1 MPHTLKIRYSHCWKP
16 VAAWLNGEEFNFH
29 QQRIKKGQFAY
40 VATNLVGTQVV
51 HSGTNMVAVF
61 DPDSN
66 VPTMYLSSR
75 HKQGFPSLFEECAY
89 VGPN

>member
-1 MPHTLKIRYSHCWKP
+1 
-16 VAAWLNGEEFNFH
+16 
-29 QQRIKKGQFAY
+29 
-40 VATNLVGTQVV
+40 
-51 HSGTNMVAVF
+51 MVAVF